1 MPEQPRDFQPT
12 WKLPDGIEDDL
23 TMGELFVVAVG
34 CGREDGFGV
43 GCRLARTARLS
54 LTIRL

>member
-23 TMGELFVVAVG
+23 TMGEKLCVVAVG

-43 GCRLARTARLS
+43 GGRLARTAKL
-54 LTIRL
+54 